1 MQGILYT
8 IDLVTIYMFVIYF
21 SDLTNEHEQQITRK
35 GKKDN
40 DINITTNASLLSKV
54 GYVKLICV

>member
-1 MQGILYT
+1 
-8 IDLVTIYMFVIYF
+8 MFVIYF
-21 SDLTNEHEQQITRK
+21 SDLTNEHEQQITKK

-40 DINITTNASLLSKV
+40 DINITTNAALLGKV